1 MNEAVRVCAS
11 GSAMGSWSSSGESLH
26 VTSCSARSYLL
37 ANVRNPA
44 NASTSFCSMS
54 ANVGILTGDD
64 LRPGKLCLTW
74 SGFQFVNWSSTEADF
89 AFVFRDGLA
98 VRVQSIL
105 AEFLSPKISR
115 IRRSDSCADRYV
127 FKDGSTRVCKALA
140 ELVSCLRQGKP
151 LDIDK
156 SNFEELVQVS
166 YELENDEILSSLL
179 TLAYCDIE
187 KALCMIRCGTIGARC
202 EALVNFVAAHFHEI
216 SDEGLRAMDVET
228 ARLLLSHKSLRIQS
242 EDKLYDFVRSRAD
255 RDSRF
260 VCLFEFVC
268 FEYLSDNRIKDFV
281 SFVNEQIFA
290 EFNMDIWHRISRRL
304 MQSVTQKGTRVASID
319 QRGPELPMLSEF
331 TYHAERPLDGMI
343 AYLERKCRSLGAK
356 KAVEITKGD
365 DWQRKGPGEPGTDS
379 QSDAGFGLMSQVMC
393 DFKEW
398 QVTPRSYSIRS
409 KQRGPGSCHPKSWVF
424 EVSNDGNTWEII
436 DRREN
441 SNDLNGSHMTHNFSI
456 SPEPL
461 GRFRFVRLRLI
472 GRNHAGGHRFHLD
485 SVEVF
490 GTLHK
495 Q

>member
-1 MNEAVRVCAS
+1 
-11 GSAMGSWSSSGESLH
+11 
-26 VTSCSARSYLL
+26 
-37 ANVRNPA
+37 
-44 NASTSFCSMS
+44 MS
-54 ANVGILTGDD
+54 ANVGLLTGDD

-74 SGFQFVNWSSTEADF
+74 SGFQFVNWDLTDADF

-98 VRVQSIL
+98 VRVQSML

-127 FKDGSTRVCKALA
+127 FKDGSTRICKAFA

-179 TLAYCDIE
+179 TLAYFDIE
-187 KALCMIRCGTIGARC
+187 KALCMVRCGTLGSRC
-202 EALVNFVAAHFHEI
+202 EALVNYVAAHFHEI
-216 SDEGLRAMDVET
+216 SDEGLRAMDVDT

-242 EDKLYDFVRSRAD
+242 EDTLYDFVRSRAQCD
-255 RDSRF
+255 CRF

-281 SFVNEQIFA
+281 SFVNGQILA

-304 MQSVTQKGTRVASID
+304 MQSGTQKGTRAASMEE
-319 QRGPELPMLSEF
+319 RGPEPPLSEF
-331 TYHAERPLDGMI
+331 AYQAERPLDGII
-343 AYLERKCRSLGAK
+343 AYLQRTCRGFGSK

-365 DWQRKGPGEPGTDS
+365 DWQRKGIGEPGTDS
-379 QSDAGFGLMSQVMC
+379 PSEPGFGLLSQVMC

-409 KQRGPGSCHPKSWVF
+409 KQRGTGSCHPKSWVF
-424 EVSNDGNTWEII
+424 EVSNDGNTWQII

-441 SNDLNGSHMTHNFSI
+441 NDDLNGSHLTQNFSI
-456 SPEPL
+456 NPEPL
-461 GRFRFVRLRLI
+461 GRFRFARLRLI
-472 GRNHAGGHRFHLD
+472 GTNHAGGHRFHLD
-485 SVEVF
+485 SVEIF